1 MPHIFLICLY
11 LFATSFF
18 VGHDASAAVQVEFEK
33 TVREGFQ
40 NNFGIR
46 LQNLAVEKASSQ
58 TLQASG
64 YTIPY
69 FSFDLTSGDG
79 VDPTDVNDGTNIFE
93 TNFVIPTSSG
103 VNLYTGGHLESSE
116 FLFPDYPMNNYGGW
130 VGIRLPLLRGLGED
144 SPANAAIRS
153 ANFSHQASTQALSNE
168 VMGYFRDLLSAY
180 LSLKRD
186 TDQYAIQSEA
196 LQQAGKYKDE
206 IYELI
211 KYEEL
216 PKVEKNRA
224 DLFVIQQEQQLN
236 SARLNALNSYY
247 TLRLLTGVADQEL
260 VTQLPE
266 IPTTIPDPDLKKIH
280 TIIEKYSSINDA
292 VIMET
297 PIYKNI
303 KLLTE
308 ASKVQLDNAKNQKL
322 DQVTL
327 DLRTSWFAL
336 THSAHYAEAFKSD
349 YPGASVLLTL
359 NYMLPVKNNQQEGAY
374 LAQLSDYRSNQINL
388 QKLLFETKTQI
399 QRILGNL
406 EQLAT
411 LYMKNKELVEVRKKS
426 WFDEIEKFKM
436 GSSTQIDII
445 NSFEIYIASTVD
457 LNNLKFKIHDT
468 VTQLK
473 FLVCELPTNE
483 DQLSTFSLDTYFSS
497 L

>member
-1 MPHIFLICLY
+1 MRPILMCFLY
-11 LFATSFF
+11 VFATTLC
-18 VGHDASAAVQVEFEK
+18 VGRDASAAVQVEFEK

-40 NNFGIR
+40 NNYGIR
-46 LQNLAVEKASSQ
+46 LQNLAVEKTSGQA
-58 TLQASG
+58 LQASG
-64 YTIPY
+64 YIIPY
-69 FSFDLTSGDG
+69 FSFDVTSGDG
-79 VDPTDVNDGTNIFE
+79 VDPTDVNEGTNILE
-93 TNFVIPTSSG
+93 SNFVIPTSSG
-103 VNLYTGGHLESSE
+103 VNLYTGGHIESSE
-116 FLFPDYPMNNYGGW
+116 FLFPEYPMNNYGGW
-130 VGIRLPLLRGLGED
+130 VGIRMPLLRGLGEN

-153 ANFSHQASTQALSNE
+153 ADFNHQASSQALSNE
-168 VMGYFRDLLSAY
+168 VMAYFRDLLSAY

-196 LQQAGKYKDE
+196 LQEASKYQEE

-211 KYEEL
+211 KYGEL

-236 SARLNALNSYY
+236 NAKLNILNSYY
-247 TLRLLTGVADQEL
+247 ALRLLTGVSDQEL
-260 VTQLPE
+260 ISQVPE
-266 IPTTIPDPDLKKIH
+266 IPGTIPDPDVKSIQGF
-280 TIIEKYSSINDA
+280 ISKYSSINDT

-322 DQVTL
+322 NQVTL
-327 DLRTSWFAL
+327 DVRTSWFAL
-336 THSAHYAEAFKSD
+336 THSAHYEEAFKSN

-359 NYMLPVKNNQQEGAY
+359 NYQLPVKNSQQEGAY
-374 LAQLSDYRSNQINL
+374 LAQLADYRSNQINL

-399 QRILGNL
+399 QRILTAL
-406 EQLAT
+406 DQLAA
-411 LYMKNKELVEVRKKS
+411 LYGKNKELVEVRRKS
-426 WFDEIEKFKM
+426 WLDEIEKFKL

-445 NSFEIYIASTVD
+445 NSFETYIASTVD
-457 LNNLKFKIHDT
+457 LNTLKFKIHDT